1 MSNWWKYSALRFY
14 ILNAM
19 WNYKFWLNAKK
30 VYDVISFNKKS
41 GRLGEIQVPVVKK
54 RFKGYLFKGSL
65 YLDNPG
71 IPDIKRD
78 VWEVWKKKGL
88 IK

>member
-1 MSNWWKYSALRFY
+1 MSIWWKYSTLRFY

-30 VYDVISFNKKS
+30 VYDTVTYNTHVS
-41 GRLGEIQVPVVKK
+41 RLGERGSPVTKK
-54 RFKGYLFKGSL
+54 RFKGYSYKGKI

-71 IPDIKRD
+71 IPDIPKD
-78 VWEVWKKKGL
+78 VWSAWKKQGL

>member
-1 MSNWWKYSALRFY
+1 MSNWWKYSTLRFY
-14 ILNAM
+14 ILNAL

-30 VYDVISFNKKS
+30 VYEEVTYNEKV
-41 GRLGEIQVPVVKK
+41 GRLGEKESVVTKK
-54 RFKGYLFKGSL
+54 RFKGYLYKGVI

-78 VWEVWKKKGL
+78 EWESWKNKGL